1 MVGYLPRLVDSLLE
15 EYLAELPA
23 VMIVGPRA
31 CGKTTTAGRHAQSIV
46 RLDSDDGAAAFR
58 ASPDAALRDRREPV
72 LLDEWQVLPEVLGAV
87 KRAVDAD
94 RRAGRYL
101 LTGSAR
107 SDIADRFWPGT
118 GRVVMLRMCP
128 LTVAEQQELQV
139 GPFIDRVAA
148 GEALRGTPGP
158 APDLRDYLMMALRGG
173 FPEPALELGE
183 STARGWL
190 ESYAEQI
197 ALRDARSYGTAPDV
211 RRLQRYLE
219 AYAVNSAAA
228 PQDSTLYGAAGI
240 SRKTGLAYEALLRD
254 LMVVDDMPAWST
266 NRLKRLSRTPKRYVV
281 DSGLLAGILRIGID
295 DVLADRRLLGSM
307 IDTFVVA
314 QLRAEAPVSRTRY
327 RMSHLREHSGRR
339 EVDVIA
345 ELGAGRLVGIEIKAA
360 SSVGLA
366 DARHLVWLRNELR
379 DRFIAG
385 VVLHTGPDVFELEDR
400 ITAAP
405 VSALWAPST
414 PQPQQPSK

>member
-1 MVGYLPRLVDSLLE
+1 MGDYVPRLADSLLE

-31 CGKTTTAGRHAQSIV
+31 CGKTTTAGRQARSIV
-46 RLDSDDGAAAFR
+46 RLDSDDDAAAFR
-58 ASPDAALRDRREPV
+58 ASPDGALRGRREPV
-72 LLDEWQVLPEVLGAV
+72 LLDEWQILPEVLGAV
-87 KRAVDAD
+87 KRSVDAD

-128 LTVAEQQELQV
+128 LTVAEQQELPV
-139 GPFIDRVAA
+139 SPLVDRVVA
-148 GEALRGTPGP
+148 GETLRGAPGP
-158 APDLRDYLMMALRGG
+158 APDLRDYLLLALRGG

-190 ESYAEQI
+190 ESYAEQV
-197 ALRDARSYGTAPDV
+197 ALRDARSYGAAPDV

-219 AYAVNSAAA
+219 AYAINSAAA
-228 PQDSTLYGAAGI
+228 PQDSTLYEAAGI

-254 LMVVDDMPAWST
+254 LMVIDELPAWST
-266 NRLKRLSRTPKRYVV
+266 NRLKRLSRTPKRYVI
-281 DSGLLAGILRIGID
+281 DSGLLGGIMRIGID
-295 DVLADRRLLGSM
+295 DVLSDRRLLGSM

-314 QLRAEAPVSRTRY
+314 QLRAEAQVSRTRY

-345 ELGAGRLVGIEIKAA
+345 ELGPGRIVGIEIKAA

-366 DARHLVWLRNELR
+366 DARHLAWLRDELQ

-385 VVLHTGPDVFELEDR
+385 VVLHTGPDAFDLDDR

-405 VSALWAPST
+405 ISALWTPS
-414 PQPQQPSK
+414 PPQAQQPQQ